1 MLGKIIGKITGGESK
16 LMTVALIIGP
26 ILVVAVLFI
35 LTHLLFTPKQP
46 TSEEIVAS
54 IANKAMLGGIDPSIV
69 GVTIP
74 LDDNQSSID
83 ADSEGSDAFEFV
95 SSEYIYYKIP
105 TTFVTNL
112 KGDVTTVLRADIAV
126 STYLKATL
134 YDSFNEE
141 MVAVS
146 PIMVSAILTALGKIS
161 LADFTGAKNLEKTA
175 EYLTQAVNTELE
187 KKNTLYSIDYVHFFE
202 LAFNEG

>member
-1 MLGKIIGKITGGESK
+1 MLGKIIGKISGGESK

-74 LDDNQSSID
+74 LDDNQSSAD
-83 ADSEGSDAFEFV
+83 TDSEGSDAFEFI

-126 STYLKATL
+126 STYLKATF

>member
-16 LMTVALIIGP
+16 LMTVALRIGP

-126 STYLKATL
+126 STYLKATS

-175 EYLTQAVNTELE
+175 EYLTQAVNTELK

>member
-16 LMTVALIIGP
+16 LMTVALIVGP

-126 STYLKATL
+126 STYLKATS

>member
-16 LMTVALIIGP
+16 LMTVALIVGP

-74 LDDNQSSID
+74 LDDNQSSAD

-126 STYLKATL
+126 STYLKATF

>member
-1 MLGKIIGKITGGESK
+1 MLGKIIGKIRGGESK
-16 LMTVALIIGP
+16 LMTVALIVGP
-26 ILVVAVLFI
+26 ILVVAVLFV

-74 LDDNQSSID
+74 LDDNQSSVD

-95 SSEYIYYKIP
+95 SSEYMYYKIP

-126 STYLKATL
+126 STYLKATS

-141 MVAVS
+141 MVAVT

-161 LADFTGAKNLEKTA
+161 LADFTGAKNLQKTA
-175 EYLTQAVNTELE
+175 EYLTQAVNTELK

>member
-16 LMTVALIIGP
+16 LMTVALIVGP

-74 LDDNQSSID
+74 LDDNQSSAD

-126 STYLKATL
+126 STYLKATS

-141 MVAVS
+141 MVAAT

-175 EYLTQAVNTELE
+175 EYLTQAVNTELK

>member
-16 LMTVALIIGP
+16 LITVALIVGP
-26 ILVVAVLFI
+26 ILVVAVLFV

-126 STYLKATL
+126 STYLKATS

>member
-16 LMTVALIIGP
+16 LMTVALIVGP

-112 KGDVTTVLRADIAV
+112 KGNVTTVLRADIAV
-126 STYLKATL
+126 STYLKATS

>member
-16 LMTVALIIGP
+16 LMTVALIVGP
-26 ILVVAVLFI
+26 ILVVAVLFV

-74 LDDNQSSID
+74 LNDNQSSVD
-83 ADSEGSDAFEFV
+83 ADSEGSDVFEFV
-95 SSEYIYYKIP
+95 PSEYLYYKIP

-112 KGDVTTVLRADIAV
+112 KGDVTTVLRVDIAV
-126 STYLKATL
+126 STYLKVTS

-141 MVAVS
+141 MVAAT

-175 EYLTQAVNTELE
+175 DYLTQAVNTELK

>member
-16 LMTVALIIGP
+16 LMTVALIVGP
-26 ILVVAVLFI
+26 ILVVAVIFI

-126 STYLKATL
+126 STYLKATS

>member
-16 LMTVALIIGP
+16 LMTVALIVGP
-26 ILVVAVLFI
+26 ILVVAVLFV

-74 LDDNQSSID
+74 LDDNQSSVD

-95 SSEYIYYKIP
+95 SSEYLYYKIP

-126 STYLKATL
+126 STYLKVTS

-141 MVAVS
+141 MVAVT

-175 EYLTQAVNTELE
+175 EYLTQAVNTELK
-187 KKNTLYSIDYVHFFE
+187 KKNTRYSIDYVHFFE

>member
-1 MLGKIIGKITGGESK
+1 
-16 LMTVALIIGP
+16 
-26 ILVVAVLFI
+26 
-35 LTHLLFTPKQP
+35 
-46 TSEEIVAS
+46 
-54 IANKAMLGGIDPSIV
+54 MLGGIDPSIV

-74 LDDNQSSID
+74 LDDNQSSAD
-83 ADSEGSDAFEFV
+83 ADSEGSDAFEFI

-126 STYLKATL
+126 STYLKATF

-175 EYLTQAVNTELE
+175 EYLTQAVNTELK

>member
-16 LMTVALIIGP
+16 LMTVALIVGP

-74 LDDNQSSID
+74 LDDNQSSAD
-83 ADSEGSDAFEFV
+83 TDSEGSDAFEFI

-126 STYLKATL
+126 STYLKATF

-175 EYLTQAVNTELE
+175 EYLTQAVNTELK

>member
-126 STYLKATL
+126 STYLKATS

>member
-16 LMTVALIIGP
+16 LMTVALIVGP

-74 LDDNQSSID
+74 LDDNQSS
-83 ADSEGSDAFEFV
+83 ADTDFEGSDAFEFI

-126 STYLKATL
+126 STYLKATF

>member
-16 LMTVALIIGP
+16 LMTVALIVGP
-26 ILVVAVLFI
+26 ILVVAVLFV

-95 SSEYIYYKIP
+95 PSEYLYYKIP

-112 KGDVTTVLRADIAV
+112 KGDVTTVLRVDIAV
-126 STYLKATL
+126 STYLKATS

-141 MVAVS
+141 MVAAT

-175 EYLTQAVNTELE
+175 DYLTQAVNTELK

>member
-16 LMTVALIIGP
+16 LMTVALIMGP

-126 STYLKATL
+126 STYLKATS

>member
-16 LMTVALIIGP
+16 LMTVALIVGP

-74 LDDNQSSID
+74 LDDNQSSAD
-83 ADSEGSDAFEFV
+83 TDSEGSDAFEFI

-126 STYLKATL
+126 STYLKATF

-175 EYLTQAVNTELE
+175 GYLTQAVNTELE

>member
-16 LMTVALIIGP
+16 LMTVALIVGP
-26 ILVVAVLFI
+26 ILAVAVLFI

-126 STYLKATL
+126 STYLKATS

>member
-74 LDDNQSSID
+74 LDDNQSSAD
-83 ADSEGSDAFEFV
+83 TDSEGSDAFEFI

-126 STYLKATL
+126 STYLKATF

-175 EYLTQAVNTELE
+175 EYLTQAVNTELK

>member
-16 LMTVALIIGP
+16 LMTVALIVGP

-74 LDDNQSSID
+74 LDDNQSSAD
-83 ADSEGSDAFEFV
+83 ADSEGSDAFEFI

-126 STYLKATL
+126 STYLKATF

>member
-1 MLGKIIGKITGGESK
+1 
-16 LMTVALIIGP
+16 
-26 ILVVAVLFI
+26 
-35 LTHLLFTPKQP
+35 
-46 TSEEIVAS
+46 
-54 IANKAMLGGIDPSIV
+54 
-69 GVTIP
+69 
-74 LDDNQSSID
+74 
-83 ADSEGSDAFEFV
+83 
-95 SSEYIYYKIP
+95 
-105 TTFVTNL
+105 
-112 KGDVTTVLRADIAV
+112 
-126 STYLKATL
+126 
-134 YDSFNEE
+134 

>member
-16 LMTVALIIGP
+16 LMTVALIVGP

-175 EYLTQAVNTELE
+175 EYLTQAVNTELK

>member
-16 LMTVALIIGP
+16 LMTVALIMGP

-74 LDDNQSSID
+74 LDDNQSSAD
-83 ADSEGSDAFEFV
+83 TDSEGSDAFEFI

-126 STYLKATL
+126 STYLKATS

-161 LADFTGAKNLEKTA
+161 FADFTGAKNLEKTA
-175 EYLTQAVNTELE
+175 EYLTQAVNTELK

>member
-16 LMTVALIIGP
+16 LMTVALIMGP

-54 IANKAMLGGIDPSIV
+54 SANKAMLGGIDPSIV

-74 LDDNQSSID
+74 LDDNQSSAD
-83 ADSEGSDAFEFV
+83 ADSEGSDAFEFI

-126 STYLKATL
+126 STYLKATF

-175 EYLTQAVNTELE
+175 EYLTQAVNTELK

>member
-16 LMTVALIIGP
+16 LMTVALIVGP

-126 STYLKATL
+126 STYLKATF

-175 EYLTQAVNTELE
+175 EYLTQAVNTELK